1 MSQKPLSETERDAI
15 AYLENKGGSMLVS
28 YVPDKNERGDFG
40 EIIPGMTVYRKLER
54 RGLVTITEEEGDY
67 TPAIELRRDALRQLE
82 EPQSGDTASQR
93 GRTSPD
99 TIKNQLP
106 EKTG

>member
-1 MSQKPLSETERDAI
+1 
-15 AYLENKGGSMLVS
+15 
-28 YVPDKNERGDFG
+28 
-40 EIIPGMTVYRKLER
+40 MTDTK
-54 RGLVTITEEEGDY
+54 EEGDY
-67 TPAIELRRDALRQLE
+67 TPAIELRQDALRQLE

-93 GRTSPD
+93 ERTSPD